1 MKKSD
6 MMKAQLETL
15 KAEAKTLMDNVGA
28 TEEQINAKAG
38 EISALKAKIALQEKL
53 ENEEKAEF
61 DNAMKIGKAEQATAV
76 AGAGTVDNAEEYEK
90 AFCNLIMGKTLS
102 AEQRDILIQN
112 ALSST
117 TGEDGGFL
125 IPVDQQV
132 AVKALMREFKPLR
145 QYVNVEPVSTLTGS
159 RNIEKDATTTPFADI
174 TEGQAIGETDTPKF
188 VNVTYSI
195 KDKGGILPIP
205 NNLINDA
212 VGLMAHINKWLAQK
226 AVATENKVIVD
237 LLATLTKAVITGVDD
252 VKTVLNKTLD
262 PAISE
267 SENCYIFMNQDSFD
281 KFDKMKDEEGKP
293 ILQPDVT
300 NPTIMRLKGK
310 QIVKYSN
317 KTLAT
322 RTGTEGA
329 EAGKKFAPV
338 IIGNLKE
345 AITLFDRQ
353 AISLASTNTGGDSF
367 KFNRTDVRG
376 IMRLDAKKV
385 DTASAIFGE
394 IEVTA

>member
-15 KAEAKTLMDNVGA
+15 KAEAKTLMDNAGA

-61 DNAMKIGKAEQATAV
+61 DNAMKAGKAEQATAG
-76 AGAGTVDNAEEYEK
+76 AGAVDNSEEYEK

-102 AEQRDILIQN
+102 AEQREILIQN

-188 VNVTYSI
+188 VNITYAI

-212 VGLMAHINKWLAQK
+212 VGLMAHINRWLAQK

-237 LLATLTKAVITGVDD
+237 LLATLTKAVITDVDS

-281 KFDKMKDEEGKP
+281 KFDKMKDLEGRP
-293 ILQPDVT
+293 VLQPDVT

-376 IMRLDAKKV
+376 IMRLDCKKV